1 MENQEKKTTYKK
13 VDYILGGLAAIGS
26 MKLTRAL
33 VKASIETRNPI
44 IGLCLLTFECAVGI
58 ETFAHTAIGSKTA
71 RDMFAEVKE
80 RAKKAAEEVI
90 AAKDEEE
97 KDNG

>member
-33 VKASIETRNPI
+33 VKASIETRNPVV
-44 IGLCLLTFECAVGI
+44 GLCLLTFECAVGI
-58 ETFAHTAIGSKTA
+58 ETFARTAIGSKTA
-71 RDMFAEVKE
+71 RYVFGGVKEGVKKFAED
-80 RAKKAAEEVI
+80 VI
-90 AAKDEEE
+90 AEDDKEEE
-97 KDNG
+97 DNG

>member
-1 MENQEKKTTYKK
+1 MENQEKKSTYKK

-44 IGLCLLTFECAVGI
+44 VGLCLLTFECAVGI
-58 ETFAHTAIGSKTA
+58 ETFAHTAISSKTA
-71 RDMFAEVKE
+71 RYIFGGVKEGVKKFAEDVV
-80 RAKKAAEEVI
+80 AED
-90 AAKDEEE
+90 DEEE